1 MKRLFS
7 LLLILAAA
15 LYLSFNPGAR
25 NATPSP
31 QPSAA
36 IAASD
41 GDATL
46 NNAIANHQRDVEVQ
60 GSATVTRLLPDDNEG
75 IRHQKFIIRIA
86 SGQTLLVAH
95 NIDQANRID
104 ALRPGDTID
113 FHGEYE
119 WTPQGGVIH
128 WTHHDS
134 SGRHPAGW
142 IKLNGQ
148 TYQ

>member
-15 LYLSFNPGAR
+15 AYLSFTQNGR
-25 NATPSP
+25 DNTSSSP
-31 QPSAA
+31 QNSSLT
-36 IAASD
+36 SD

-46 NNAIANHQRDVEVQ
+46 NNAIANHQRNIQVQ
-60 GSATVTRLLPDDNEG
+60 GRATVTRLLADDTEG

-86 SGQTLLVAH
+86 SGQTILIAH

-104 ALRPGDTID
+104 TLQPGDTID
-113 FHGEYE
+113 FNGEYE

-134 SGRHPAGW
+134 SGRHPSGW

>member
-15 LYLSFNPGAR
+15 AYLGFNQNGR
-25 NATPSP
+25 NTASSPS
-31 QPSAA
+31 QNSTLT
-36 IAASD
+36 SD

-46 NNAIANHQRDVEVQ
+46 NNAIANHQRNIQVQ
-60 GSATVTRLLPDDNEG
+60 GRAVVTRLLADDTEG

-86 SGQTLLVAH
+86 SGQTILIAH
-95 NIDQANRID
+95 NIDEANRID
-104 ALRPGDTID
+104 TLRPGDTID
-113 FHGEYE
+113 FNGEYE

-134 SGRHPAGW
+134 SGRHPSGW

>member
-15 LYLSFNPGAR
+15 LYLSFNPAAR
-25 NATPSP
+25 NTTSSSQPAAATSG
-31 QPSAA
+31 
-36 IAASD
+36 

-46 NNAIANHQRDVEVQ
+46 NNAIANHQRNVEVQ

-86 SGQTLLVAH
+86 SGQTILIAH

-104 ALRPGDTID
+104 TLRPGDTID
-113 FHGEYE
+113 FNGEYE

-134 SGRHPAGW
+134 SGRHPSGW
-142 IKLNGQ
+142 IKLNGR